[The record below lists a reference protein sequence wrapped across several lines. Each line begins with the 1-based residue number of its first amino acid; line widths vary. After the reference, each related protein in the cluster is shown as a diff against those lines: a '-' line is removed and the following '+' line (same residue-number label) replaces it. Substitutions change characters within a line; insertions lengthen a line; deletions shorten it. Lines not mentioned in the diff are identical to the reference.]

1 MLTQL
6 SLNHYLILS
15 AGLFAIGLYGVLTRR
30 NVLGILMSI
39 ELMFNAANINLVAF
53 DRFLP
58 RETLRGLHLHGQV
71 FTLFV
76 IAIVAAEAVVGLAL
90 ILSIYRNL
98 RSVFVEKMNI
108 LKW

>member
-1 MLTQL
+1 MLT
-6 SLNHYLILS
+6 LNHYLFLS

-58 RETLRGLHLHGQV
+58 RETHLHGQV

-98 RSVFVEKMNI
+98 RSVLVEKMNI